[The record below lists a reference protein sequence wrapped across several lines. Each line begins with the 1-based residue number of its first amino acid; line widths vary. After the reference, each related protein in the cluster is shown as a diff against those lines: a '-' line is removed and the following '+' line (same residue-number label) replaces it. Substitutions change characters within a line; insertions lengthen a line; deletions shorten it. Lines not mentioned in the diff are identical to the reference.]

1 MKVAKTFT
9 LSFENVKWLG
19 QTSNASLY
27 IDQLLTKQ
35 RTKHDASQ
43 PMTPDQYVQSWED
56 KEKERIAD
64 EKLAKAQ
71 EELKLLNEKLD
82 LMNVRRDKA
91 LEEGNDALA
100 EEIKLEMLKITNPKR
115 YEKYL
120 REKENN
126 DQV

>member
-1 MKVAKTFT
+1 
-9 LSFENVKWLG
+9 
-19 QTSNASLY
+19 
-27 IDQLLTKQ
+27 
-35 RTKHDASQ
+35 
-43 PMTPDQYVQSWED
+43 MTPDQYVQSWED